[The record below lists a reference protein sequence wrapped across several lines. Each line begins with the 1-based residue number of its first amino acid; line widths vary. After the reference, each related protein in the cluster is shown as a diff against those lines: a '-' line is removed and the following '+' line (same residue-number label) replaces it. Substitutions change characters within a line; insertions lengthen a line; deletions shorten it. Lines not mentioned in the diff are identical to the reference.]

1 MQADTGVSLVIIG
14 HADNNK
20 PDMTQITIAEKR
32 ALAVKRQLMKIY
44 EIEDRRLLIFS
55 IRDPFV
61 KKYKLKTEGLDRKAE
76 FRLIRLND

>member
-44 EIEDRRLLIFS
+44 EIEDRRLLVFS

-76 FRLIRLND
+76 FRLIRQND